1 MSRLAKK
8 PIILPEGV
16 TASVKEGEV
25 VIRGSQ
31 GELSVNIPRG
41 LSVKVNGGNVL
52 VGSSGDS
59 NGEGYGNALLGTLW
73 ALVRNSVAG
82 VSKKFSKTLEIEGV
96 GYKAVLE
103 GKDLVLNLG
112 YAVPVRYKVIDGVS
126 VEVEK
131 NVIRISG
138 LNKELV
144 GRVASEIRSLK
155 KPEPY
160 KGKGIHYKGEVIR
173 RKAGKKA
180 AATAK

>member
-1 MSRLAKK
+1 LAKK

-16 TASVKEGEV
+16 TVSVKEDEV
-25 VIRGSQ
+25 VVRGPQ
-31 GELSVNIPRG
+31 GELSVNIPGG
-41 LSVKVNGGNVL
+41 LSVKINGSNVL
-52 VGSSGDS
+52 VGDSGYSSDARV
-59 NGEGYGNALLGTLW
+59 GNALLGTLW

-96 GYKAVLE
+96 GYKVALE
-103 GKDLVLNLG
+103 GKDLILNLG
-112 YAVPVRYKVIDGVS
+112 YAVPVRYKVIDGVFL
-126 VEVEK
+126 EVEK

-138 LNKELV
+138 LDKELV

-160 KGKGIHYKGEVIR
+160 KGKGIHYRGEVIR